1 MDSSGQ
7 CQIKTTW
14 AMAHR
19 RNYGPPVL
27 LETLALYSYMTFE
40 NAKVAK
46 IRKGA
51 FFKFKRQQ
59 KIFWAQK

>member
-1 MDSSGQ
+1 
-7 CQIKTTW
+7 
-14 AMAHR
+14 
-19 RNYGPPVL
+19 
-27 LETLALYSYMTFE
+27 MTFE

-59 KIFWAQK
+59 KIFFGPEID